1 MTQWGDEASDGED
14 DSPLIVKKRK
24 RTMRTATVS
33 EEKETAQVQAET
45 KQGVGATPASLSS
58 PVETMQT
65 SQPKRKK
72 EATHPL
78 TAKDKE
84 QRTKRVQVVVF
95 VRDAS
100 PYKLEAAQTSPA
112 AKKASL
118 LSYPK
123 IHELAEKPGSGL
135 PEVLQIAKQTISG
148 YNALNSSSNSCS
160 YETQIVPLPQKNVE
174 IAPSEN
180 KGKNVVDQP
189 KGKF

>member
-65 SQPKRKK
+65 SQPKR
-72 EATHPL
+72 T
-78 TAKDKE
+78 KDKE